1 MINTTLCYLE
11 RDGKYLMLHRVK
23 KKNDANHDKWL
34 GIGGKLEPAE
44 SPFDGVRREVYEETG
59 LTLKNLKYR
68 GIITFHSNL
77 YGTEYMHLFT
87 SSDFSGDINYDCDE
101 GQLEWVEKSK
111 VFSLPIWEG
120 DKIFFK
126 LLENDAP
133 PFSLKL
139 IYDGDKLTSHTVDFL

>member
-34 GIGGKLEPAE
+34 GIGGKLEPYE

-59 LTLKNLKYR
+59 LTLTKVDYR
-68 GIITFHSNL
+68 GIITFCSDV

-87 SSDFSGDINYDCDE
+87 SSDFSGTIREDCDE
-101 GQLEWVEKSK
+101 GRLEWVEKSK
-111 VFSLPIWEG
+111 VYSLPIWEG

-126 LLENDAP
+126 LLEENAP

-139 IYDGDKLTSHTVDFL
+139 IYEGDNLISHTLDFY